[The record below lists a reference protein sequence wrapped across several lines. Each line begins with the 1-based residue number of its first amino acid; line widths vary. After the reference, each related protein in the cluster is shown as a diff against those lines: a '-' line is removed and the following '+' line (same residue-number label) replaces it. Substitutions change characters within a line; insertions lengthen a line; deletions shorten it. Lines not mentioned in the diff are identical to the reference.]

1 ALWPTRG
8 RFQALDTRLG
18 QCSGATSGR
27 PYPRPYLL
35 AFFGLV
41 RRDLVRRELLGLE
54 LLWRELLARVVHD
67 PIGPHQPAVETPK
80 RLVDVSKELQRID
93 ATRATG
99 PSPGPVP
106 SDLKCLERPPRPR
119 RLRDAFRGHSCPRPR
134 RTLGV
139 RRRC

>member
-1 ALWPTRG
+1 MANSRTVP
-8 RFQALDTRLG
+8 
-18 QCSGATSGR
+18 GARHSTGPVFGSDPLGR

-41 RRDLVRRELLGLE
+41 RRDLVRRELLVFE

-93 ATRATG
+93 TTRATG
-99 PSPGPVP
+99 PSPGSVP
-106 SDLKCLERPPRPR
+106 E
-119 RLRDAFRGHSCPRPR
+119 
-134 RTLGV
+134 
-139 RRRC
+139 